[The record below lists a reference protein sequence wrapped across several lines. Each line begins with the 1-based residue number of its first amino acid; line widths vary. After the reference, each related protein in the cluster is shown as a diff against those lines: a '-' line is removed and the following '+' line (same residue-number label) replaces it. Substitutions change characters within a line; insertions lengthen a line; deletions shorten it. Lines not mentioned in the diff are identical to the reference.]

1 MKYMNGNITGEIRQP
16 EDEAQFG
23 YNRDVN
29 TPCLQQG
36 GCLTSRATTK
46 LIGLRIYPDSIVL
59 LDITIFSLIMPVARD
74 RYANLLTL
82 DCVIESLSFLAAS
95 SRANIVYT
103 VDELI

>member
-16 EDEAQFG
+16 EDEAKFG

-59 LDITIFSLIMPVARD
+59 LDITIFSY